1 MGVSA
6 KMSVASTAF
15 ATAAVLLPSLVL
27 GQHGE
32 DGEHGEVEHFK
43 VFHVEWPRVEVPYV
57 VFVWILTTTFVKLGF
72 QKAPGIK
79 NYFPESSIL
88 ILVGLLIGI
97 VLFLA
102 DYNKHVVTLTPD
114 IFFLFLLPP
123 IIGEAGYFMPNRLF
137 FDQLGTILLM
147 AVVGTIFNMFTIGIA
162 LWGISRT
169 GAFGV
174 SFEGEEGLG
183 LLETLLFGSLID
195 GVAVVL
201 YHMFEAFCETK
212 LENVTG
218 QDVGFGLVS
227 FITVAGGGTLIGI
240 LMGYFGALITRFMD
254 QASILEP
261 LVVLGIAYLSYLTA
275 EIFHMS
281 GILSITFCGITMKNY
296 VERNIS
302 ESSSTTVRSAAH
314 MIANCAE
321 MMIFLFLG
329 VFTINDIHEW
339 NWAFIACPIACCLV
353 FRVLGVLLLVAIAN
367 RFRIKKLDWLE
378 QFIMMYGGLRGGVA
392 FALVLTITE
401 EVAPHAKMFVTATL
415 AMVYFTVF
423 VQGITIGPLVRLLKV
438 RTRKS
443 AEPSMAVRVTERL
456 MDQAKTGIEDILGD
470 NSEVPLRVRNWYKR
484 VADKFLK
491 PLLLRPEAQTND
503 KMLDT
508 FEVLQ
513 TQDAMLLV
521 KGKNLMVPDITL
533 GGGDEKGHV
542 NPTFVMEDST
552 KPKM

>member
-1 MGVSA
+1 M
-6 KMSVASTAF
+6 
-15 ATAAVLLPSLVL
+15 
-27 GQHGE
+27 
-32 DGEHGEVEHFK
+32 
-43 VFHVEWPRVEVPYV
+43 
-57 VFVWILTTTFVKLGF
+57 
-72 QKAPGIK
+72 
-79 NYFPESSIL
+79 
-88 ILVGLLIGI
+88 
-97 VLFLA
+97 
-102 DYNKHVVTLTPD
+102 
-114 IFFLFLLPP
+114 
-123 IIGEAGYFMPNRLF
+123 
-137 FDQLGTILLM
+137 
-147 AVVGTIFNMFTIGIA
+147 
-162 LWGISRT
+162 
-169 GAFGV
+169 
-174 SFEGEEGLG
+174 
-183 LLETLLFGSLID
+183 
-195 GVAVVL
+195 
-201 YHMFEAFCETK
+201 
-212 LENVTG
+212 
-218 QDVGFGLVS
+218 
-227 FITVAGGGTLIGI
+227 IGI

-339 NWAFIACPIACCLV
+339 NWVFIICTIVCCLV
-353 FRVLGVLLLVAIAN
+353 FRVIGVLLLVAIAN

-438 RTRKS
+438 DQFSFHQRHKSDVIQVRTRKS

-456 MDQAKTGIEDILGD
+456 MDQAKTGV
-470 NSEVPLRVRNWYKR
+470 EVWALSLSR
-484 VADKFLK
+484 
-491 PLLLRPEAQTND
+491 T
-503 KMLDT
+503 LDC
-508 FEVLQ
+508 L
-513 TQDAMLLV
+513 
-521 KGKNLMVPDITL
+521 
-533 GGGDEKGHV
+533 
-542 NPTFVMEDST
+542 
-552 KPKM
+552 

>member
-1 MGVSA
+1 M
-6 KMSVASTAF
+6 
-15 ATAAVLLPSLVL
+15 
-27 GQHGE
+27 
-32 DGEHGEVEHFK
+32 
-43 VFHVEWPRVEVPYV
+43 
-57 VFVWILTTTFVKLGF
+57 
-72 QKAPGIK
+72 
-79 NYFPESSIL
+79 
-88 ILVGLLIGI
+88 
-97 VLFLA
+97 
-102 DYNKHVVTLTPD
+102 
-114 IFFLFLLPP
+114 
-123 IIGEAGYFMPNRLF
+123 
-137 FDQLGTILLM
+137 
-147 AVVGTIFNMFTIGIA
+147 
-162 LWGISRT
+162 
-169 GAFGV
+169 
-174 SFEGEEGLG
+174 
-183 LLETLLFGSLID
+183 
-195 GVAVVL
+195 
-201 YHMFEAFCETK
+201 
-212 LENVTG
+212 
-218 QDVGFGLVS
+218 S

-240 LMGYFGALITRFMD
+240 LMGYFGALVTRFMD

-339 NWAFIACPIACCLV
+339 NWAFIACTIACCLV

-438 RTRKS
+438 GQFSFHQRHKS
-443 AEPSMAVRVTERL
+443 DGCYSGANEEVRRAKYGGQGDRAV
-456 MDQAKTGIEDILGD
+456 DGPG
-470 NSEVPLRVRNWYKR
+470 
-484 VADKFLK
+484 
-491 PLLLRPEAQTND
+491 
-503 KMLDT
+503 
-508 FEVLQ
+508 
-513 TQDAMLLV
+513 QDW
-521 KGKNLMVPDITL
+521 
-533 GGGDEKGHV
+533 H
-542 NPTFVMEDST
+542 
-552 KPKM
+552 

>member
-1 MGVSA
+1 
-6 KMSVASTAF
+6 
-15 ATAAVLLPSLVL
+15 
-27 GQHGE
+27 
-32 DGEHGEVEHFK
+32 
-43 VFHVEWPRVEVPYV
+43 
-57 VFVWILTTTFVKLGF
+57 
-72 QKAPGIK
+72 
-79 NYFPESSIL
+79 
-88 ILVGLLIGI
+88 
-97 VLFLA
+97 
-102 DYNKHVVTLTPD
+102 
-114 IFFLFLLPP
+114 
-123 IIGEAGYFMPNRLF
+123 
-137 FDQLGTILLM
+137 
-147 AVVGTIFNMFTIGIA
+147 
-162 LWGISRT
+162 
-169 GAFGV
+169 
-174 SFEGEEGLG
+174 
-183 LLETLLFGSLID
+183 
-195 GVAVVL
+195 
-201 YHMFEAFCETK
+201 
-212 LENVTG
+212 
-218 QDVGFGLVS
+218 VS

-240 LMGYFGALITRFMD
+240 LMGYFGALVTRFMD
-254 QASILEP
+254 QATILEP

-281 GILSITFCGITMKNY
+281 GILAITFCGITMKNY

-339 NWAFIACPIACCLV
+339 NWVFIICTIVCCLV
-353 FRVLGVLLLVAIAN
+353 FRVIGVLLLVAIAN
-367 RFRIKKLDWLE
+367 KFRIKKLDWLE

-401 EVAPHAKMFVTATL
+401 DVAPHAKMFVTATL

-456 MDQAKTGIEDILGD
+456 MDQTKTGIEDILGD

-484 VADKFLK
+484 VADQYLK
-491 PLLLRPEAQTND
+491 PLLLRPEARAND
-503 KMLDT
+503 KMLET

-521 KGKNLMVPDITL
+521 KGKNLMVPDIMVN
-533 GGGDEKGHV
+533 EKGHV
-542 NPTFVMEDST
+542 NHAFVMEAST
-552 KPKM
+552 PELDGKASQ